1 MLQDVYTFF
10 LLFAAFFANYGL
22 AMYITFPWKE
32 GQKYIPQVPSFNN
45 AVSALQS
52 LVALALVGEPIDIE
66 LVDEEYNLHFPSE
79 TTGQSIDFLFFVVF
93 YLIYIIICL
102 VLLLNLLIAMM
113 GNTFGTITEN
123 STLQWRVDFA
133 RLVLKLELQAGFLT
147 DPWFGLWSP
156 WDLYAGDTI
165 TEDEITTRCFYF
177 KSVEANSEGFG
188 MGGNSSVFGEAKKE
202 QAPVERQPSS
212 HAVDAKP
219 RAALGASAGDVAVS
233 VAPNSERSSCRSLV
247 RRNSLDEVDI
257 ARRVLANIKT
267 RQRAECSSAYS
278 NSFWTAD
285 SSGVTAVVDDE
296 ARPVSNTVRVVI

>member
-133 RLVLKLELQAGFLT
+133 RLVLKLELQVRPRLKRKGWRWRPGRT
-147 DPWFGLWSP
+147 DPAVGVEGGRSSP
-156 WDLYAGDTI
+156 RLSSRPLVQTQECVRSHCLKKDP
-165 TEDEITTRCFYF
+165 
-177 KSVEANSEGFG
+177 
-188 MGGNSSVFGEAKKE
+188 SSVRIVSRIA
-202 QAPVERQPSS
+202 RSCNS
-212 HAVDAKP
+212 P
-219 RAALGASAGDVAVS
+219 RALLLFLSMRHL
-233 VAPNSERSSCRSLV
+233 ESS
-247 RRNSLDEVDI
+247 
-257 ARRVLANIKT
+257 RVLYI
-267 RQRAECSSAYS
+267 
-278 NSFWTAD
+278 
-285 SSGVTAVVDDE
+285 
-296 ARPVSNTVRVVI
+296 